1 MNYKLMKADIDDVS
15 TLIDYKLKN
24 IFDYAENL
32 SLEEIK
38 QINNYV
44 KSNVPKQIDDYKVIC
59 INDKKVGCLLVVNKD
74 DGVLLDEIYL
84 EEKYR
89 NKGIG
94 TSIIKKILSNYNI
107 VYLWVYK
114 LNTRALSL
122 YKKLGFKIIDETETR
137 YYMKCD
143 NI

>member
-1 MNYKLMKADIDDVS
+1 MNYKLMKANIDDVS
-15 TLIDYKLKN
+15 ILIDYKLKN

-44 KSNVPKQIDDYKVIC
+44 KSNVPKEIDDYRVIC
-59 INDKKVGCLLVVNKD
+59 IDDKKIGCLLVVNKD
-74 DGVLLDEIYL
+74 DGVLLNEIYL

-94 TSIIKKILSNYNI
+94 TSIIKKILSSYNI

-114 LNTRALSL
+114 LNTRAISL

-137 YYMKCD
+137 YYMKY
-143 NI
+143 

>member
-1 MNYKLMKADIDDVS
+1 MKYRLVNATKRDILKLIKYKLES
-15 TLIDYKLKN
+15 

-32 SLEEIK
+32 SLEEIN
-38 QINNYV
+38 QINDYV
-44 KSNVPKQIDDYKVIC
+44 KSNVTKELNNYKVIC
-59 INDKKVGCLLVVNKD
+59 IDDKKVGCLLITNKD

-94 TSIIKKILSNYNI
+94 TSIIKEILSNYNI

-114 LNTRALSL
+114 LNIKALSL
-122 YKKLGFKIIDETETR
+122 YKKLGFKIINETKTR
-137 YYMKCD
+137 YYMKY
-143 NI
+143 

>member
-1 MNYKLMKADIDDVS
+1 MNYRLVNATKRDILKLIE
-15 TLIDYKLKN
+15 YKLES

-32 SLEEIK
+32 SLEEIN
-38 QINNYV
+38 QINDYV
-44 KSNVPKQIDDYKVIC
+44 KSNVPKELNNYKVIC
-59 INDKKVGCLLVVNKD
+59 IDDKKVGCLLITNKD

-94 TSIIKKILSNYNI
+94 TSIIKEILSNYNI

-114 LNTRALSL
+114 LNTKALSL
-122 YKKLGFKIIDETETR
+122 YKKLGFKIINETKTR
-137 YYMKCD
+137 YYMKY
-143 NI
+143 

>member
-1 MNYKLMKADIDDVS
+1 MNYRLVNATKRDILKLIE
-15 TLIDYKLKN
+15 YKLES

-32 SLEEIK
+32 SLEEIN
-38 QINNYV
+38 QINDYV
-44 KSNVPKQIDDYKVIC
+44 KSNVPKELNNYKVIC
-59 INDKKVGCLLVVNKD
+59 IDDKKVGCLLITNKD

-94 TSIIKKILSNYNI
+94 TSIIKEILSNYNI

-114 LNTRALSL
+114 LNTKALSL
-122 YKKLGFKIIDETETR
+122 YKELGFKIINETKTR
-137 YYMKCD
+137 YYMKY
-143 NI
+143 

>member
-1 MNYKLMKADIDDVS
+1 MNYRLVSATKRDILKLIE
-15 TLIDYKLKN
+15 YKLES

-32 SLEEIK
+32 SLEEIN
-38 QINNYV
+38 QINDYV
-44 KSNVPKQIDDYKVIC
+44 KSNVPKELNNYKVIC
-59 INDKKVGCLLVVNKD
+59 IDDKKVGCLLITNKD

-94 TSIIKKILSNYNI
+94 TSIIKEILSNYNI

-114 LNTRALSL
+114 LNTKALSL
-122 YKKLGFKIIDETETR
+122 YKKLGFKIINETKTR
-137 YYMKCD
+137 YYMKY
-143 NI
+143 

>member
-1 MNYKLMKADIDDVS
+1 MNYKLVNVTKNDIS
-15 TLIDYKLKN
+15 KLIEYKLKS

-32 SLEEIK
+32 SLEEIN
-38 QINNYV
+38 QINDYV
-44 KSNVPKQIDDYKVIC
+44 KSNVPKELNNYKVIC
-59 INDKKVGCLLVVNKD
+59 IDDKKVGCLLITNKD

-94 TSIIKKILSNYNI
+94 TSIIKEILSNYNI

-114 LNTRALSL
+114 LNIKALSL
-122 YKKLGFKIIDETETR
+122 YKKLGFKIINETKTR
-137 YYMKCD
+137 YYMKY
-143 NI
+143 

>member
-1 MNYKLMKADIDDVS
+1 MNYKLMKANIDDVS
-15 TLIDYKLKN
+15 ILIDYKLKN

-44 KSNVPKQIDDYKVIC
+44 KSNVPKEIDDYRVIC
-59 INDKKVGCLLVVNKD
+59 INDKKIGCLLVVNKD

-94 TSIIKKILSNYNI
+94 TSIIKKILSSYNI

-114 LNTRALSL
+114 LNTRAISL

-137 YYMKCD
+137 YYMKY
-143 NI
+143 

>member
-59 INDKKVGCLLVVNKD
+59 INDKKIGCLLVINKD

-94 TSIIKKILSNYNI
+94 TSIIKKILSSYNI

-114 LNTRALSL
+114 LNTRAISL

>member
-59 INDKKVGCLLVVNKD
+59 INDKKIGCLLVINKD

-94 TSIIKKILSNYNI
+94 TSIIKKILSNYNK
-107 VYLWVYK
+107 VYQWVYK

>member
-1 MNYKLMKADIDDVS
+1 MNYRLVSATKSDILKLIE
-15 TLIDYKLKN
+15 YKLES

-32 SLEEIK
+32 SLEEIN
-38 QINNYV
+38 QINDYV
-44 KSNVPKQIDDYKVIC
+44 KSNVPKELNNYKIIC
-59 INDKKVGCLLVVNKD
+59 INDKKVGCLLITNKD

-94 TSIIKKILSNYNI
+94 TSIIKEILSNYNI

-114 LNTRALSL
+114 LNTKALSL
-122 YKKLGFKIIDETETR
+122 YKKLGFKIINETKTR
-137 YYMKCD
+137 YYMKY
-143 NI
+143 

>member
-1 MNYKLMKADIDDVS
+1 MNYKLMKANIDDVS
-15 TLIDYKLKN
+15 ILIDYKLKN

-44 KSNVPKQIDDYKVIC
+44 KSNVPKEIDDYRVIC
-59 INDKKVGCLLVVNKD
+59 INDKKIGCLLVVNKD

-137 YYMKCD
+137 YYMKY
-143 NI
+143 

>member
-1 MNYKLMKADIDDVS
+1 MNYRLVNATKRDILKLIE
-15 TLIDYKLKN
+15 YKLES

-32 SLEEIK
+32 SLEEIN
-38 QINNYV
+38 QINDYV
-44 KSNVPKQIDDYKVIC
+44 KSNVPKELNNYKVIC
-59 INDKKVGCLLVVNKD
+59 IDDKKVGCLLITNKD

-94 TSIIKKILSNYNI
+94 TSIIKEILSNYNI

-114 LNTRALSL
+114 LNIKALSL
-122 YKKLGFKIIDETETR
+122 YKKLGFKIINETKTR
-137 YYMKCD
+137 YYMKY
-143 NI
+143 

>member
-1 MNYKLMKADIDDVS
+1 MNYKLMKANIDDVS
-15 TLIDYKLKN
+15 ILIDYKLKS

-59 INDKKVGCLLVVNKD
+59 INDKKIGCLLVVNKD

-94 TSIIKKILSNYNI
+94 TSIIKKILSSYNI

-114 LNTRALSL
+114 LNTKALSL

-137 YYMKCD
+137 YYMKY
-143 NI
+143 

>member
-1 MNYKLMKADIDDVS
+1 MKANIDDVS
-15 TLIDYKLKN
+15 ILIDYKLKN

-44 KSNVPKQIDDYKVIC
+44 KSNVPKEIDDYRVIC
-59 INDKKVGCLLVVNKD
+59 INDKKIGCLLVVNKD
-74 DGVLLDEIYL
+74 DGVLLNEIYL

-94 TSIIKKILSNYNI
+94 TSIIKKILSSYNI

-114 LNTRALSL
+114 LNTRAISL

-137 YYMKCD
+137 YYMKY
-143 NI
+143 

>member
-1 MNYKLMKADIDDVS
+1 MNYRLVSATKRDILKLIE
-15 TLIDYKLKN
+15 YKLES

-32 SLEEIK
+32 SLEEIN
-38 QINNYV
+38 QINDYV
-44 KSNVPKQIDDYKVIC
+44 KSNVPKELNNYKIIC
-59 INDKKVGCLLVVNKD
+59 INDKKVGCLLITNKD

-94 TSIIKKILSNYNI
+94 TSIIREILSNYNI

-114 LNTRALSL
+114 LNTKALSL
-122 YKKLGFKIIDETETR
+122 YKKLGFKIINETKTR
-137 YYMKCD
+137 YYMKH
-143 NI
+143 

>member
-1 MNYKLMKADIDDVS
+1 MNYKLVNVTKNDIS
-15 TLIDYKLKN
+15 KLIEYKLKS

-32 SLEEIK
+32 SLEEIN
-38 QINNYV
+38 QINDYV
-44 KSNVPKQIDDYKVIC
+44 KNDVPKELDNYKVIC
-59 INDKKVGCLLVVNKD
+59 IDDKKVGCLLITNKD

-94 TSIIKKILSNYNI
+94 TSIIKEILSNYNI

-114 LNTRALSL
+114 LNTKALSL
-122 YKKLGFKIIDETETR
+122 YKKLGFKIINETKTR
-137 YYMKCD
+137 YYMKY
-143 NI
+143 

>member
-1 MNYKLMKADIDDVS
+1 MNYNLVYVTKNDISKLIE
-15 TLIDYKLKN
+15 YKLKS

-32 SLEEIK
+32 SLEEIN
-38 QINNYV
+38 QINDYV
-44 KSNVPKQIDDYKVIC
+44 KSNVPKELNNYKVIC
-59 INDKKVGCLLVVNKD
+59 IDDKKVGCLLITNKD

-94 TSIIKKILSNYNI
+94 TSIIKEILSNYNI

-114 LNTRALSL
+114 LNIKALSL
-122 YKKLGFKIIDETETR
+122 YKKLGFKIINETKTR
-137 YYMKCD
+137 YYMKY
-143 NI
+143 

>member
-1 MNYKLMKADIDDVS
+1 MNYKLMKANIDDVS
-15 TLIDYKLKN
+15 ILIDYKLKS

-94 TSIIKKILSNYNI
+94 TSIIKKILSSYNI

-114 LNTRALSL
+114 LNTRAISL

-137 YYMKCD
+137 YYMKY
-143 NI
+143 